1 MSTVPEAYIS
11 HASSGR
17 LRVRVPAKKND
28 PIYFSDLREYLAP
41 VPGVVRV
48 EVNPLTASVLV
59 EHQLDLNSMDDLKPV
74 ADYSEMSGLF
84 KLVVPTRA
92 APNRASIPLG
102 QFLAATMARFNE
114 QVRSWTSGMLD
125 FPTVAALGLIS
136 VGVVQASR
144 GLIAVPAISALWYA
158 SEVLK
163 FQFANNSTPALT
175 EDHRGR
181 HFEEPSRLHKGR

>member
-1 MSTVPEAYIS
+1 MSTVPEAYIC

-17 LRVRVPAKKND
+17 LRVRIPAKKND
-28 PIYFSDLREYLAP
+28 PTYFSGLQEYLAP
-41 VPGVVRV
+41 IPGIVSV
-48 EVNPLTASVLV
+48 EVNPLTGSVLV
-59 EHQLDLNSMDDLKPV
+59 EHELDLNSIDDLKPV

-92 APNRASIPLG
+92 APNGAAIPLG
-102 QFLAATMARFNE
+102 QCLAATVARFNE
-114 QVRSWTSGMLD
+114 QVKSWTSGMVD

-158 SEVLK
+158 SEILK
-163 FQFANNSTPALT
+163 FQLANNSTAAST
-175 EDHRGR
+175 ER
-181 HFEEPSRLHKGR
+181 S

>member
-1 MSTVPEAYIS
+1 MSTVPEAYVC

-17 LRVRVPAKKND
+17 VRVRIPAKKND
-28 PIYFSDLREYLAP
+28 PIYFSGLREYLAP
-41 VPGVVRV
+41 IPGVVRV
-48 EVNPLTASVLV
+48 EVNALTASVLV
-59 EHQLDLNSMDDLKPV
+59 EHQLEMNSIDDLKPV

-92 APNRASIPLG
+92 APNRGAIPVG
-102 QFLAATMARFNE
+102 QCLAATIARFNE
-114 QVRSWTSGMLD
+114 QVKSWTSGMLD

-158 SEVLK
+158 TEVLK
-163 FQFANNSTPALT
+163 FQLTNNSTPAST
-175 EDHRGR
+175 E
-181 HFEEPSRLHKGR
+181 